1 MRAFPARAE
10 DTPVRFVVTF
20 VSDYFS
26 MNVEVN
32 GQNNWTDDFA
42 VEYAAQ
48 IIKDEYNFHLFDHN
62 ILFAEVTN
70 ASVLDRAA

>member
-1 MRAFPARAE
+1 MRVFPQH
-10 DTPVRFVVTF
+10 DPYTPVRFVVTF

-32 GQNNWTDDFA
+32 GQNNWTDHFA
-42 VEYAAQ
+42 VEFAAQ
-48 IIKDEYNFHLFDHN
+48 LIKDEYEFALFDHN

-70 ASVLDRAA
+70 ASVLERV